1 MTRYYFDVR
10 NNGTLILD
18 ETGIELSDLRAAVGE
33 AARALTDMTGEMI
46 EGSLRQ
52 ELRIEIRGA
61 LGEAILN
68 VLLALEF
75 SRFPGLGSTQKM
87 PS

>member
-33 AARALTDMTGEMI
+33 AARALADMTGEMI